1 MPSVKSVLV
10 ITLTSAVVVVGGG
23 VAAAKMGPSGVARAT
38 VVKVVDG
45 DTIDVAYGGDTHR
58 VRLLN
63 VDAPETKHPGKAVEC
78 LGREATRFLE
88 ERLSPGVR
96 VRLEFDTELTD
107 RYSRTL
113 AGVFD
118 GDVLINAEI
127 ARAGLGVPV
136 VFEPNRKFYPPVL
149 AAYEEA
155 KAAEKG
161 MFNPEREC
169 TFASRI
175 DRYEQEVDAVERSF
189 LVRSPEPVKAE
200 AEEAV
205 AAGAALLGLLA
216 LGEPG
221 TLETAGLTGAEL
233 ESLRRMVREL
243 QWRAARVVDAA
254 DQEVQRQAAEAAA
267 RQAQLE
273 AEERKQREAQ
283 EKAQREAEERAA
295 AEATAQLRA
304 AEQAEYE
311 RLAAAQAE
319 AERRAGELR
328 QQNQPPPAPQPSPMP
343 PPAPQPSPMPQ
354 PQPQPSP
361 MPQPVPV
368 QPGAGYT
375 GCRAYVGALT

>member
-1 MPSVKSVLV
+1 M
-10 ITLTSAVVVVGGG
+10 
-23 VAAAKMGPSGVARAT
+23 
-38 VVKVVDG
+38 
-45 DTIDVAYGGDTHR
+45 
-58 VRLLN
+58 
-63 VDAPETKHPGKAVEC
+63 
-78 LGREATRFLE
+78 
-88 ERLSPGVR
+88 
-96 VRLEFDTELTD
+96 EFDTELTD

-254 DQEVQRQAAEAAA
+254 DQEVQRK
-267 RQAQLE
+267 RQRRRPDRLN
-273 AEERKQREAQ
+273 
-283 EKAQREAEERAA
+283 
-295 AEATAQLRA
+295 LRLKRGNSG
-304 AEQAEYE
+304 
-311 RLAAAQAE
+311 RL
-319 AERRAGELR
+319 RRRPSGR
-328 QQNQPPPAPQPSPMP
+328 PKSAPQPRPRRNCGLQSKPSTSVSPLPRPRQNAGPGSCDSRTSRLPRRSHHRCRLPRRSHHRCRSRSRSHHRCRSPCPYNLVRGTPDVVPTWGPLRRRSWAALHPDRLPDEAPHSALRRSDRDLGRVTLRP
-343 PPAPQPSPMPQ
+343 PPTRPPR
-354 PQPQPSP
+354 
-361 MPQPVPV
+361 
-368 QPGAGYT
+368 T
-375 GCRAYVGALT
+375 TRR